1 MKKLF
6 ALLMCASLMACDAA
20 TLQKAMDTVLATDT
34 LSSLDIGN
42 GLKQALEFGVGEG
55 AQKLSAANGFLNSPY
70 KILLPAEVRQVTDKL
85 KNVPGFN
92 LVEDKMINLL
102 NAAAEDAAKSA
113 KPIFVNAIK
122 QMTFADA
129 TDILMGQNNAATSYL
144 QRKTTQPLY
153 SAFSPTVKTSLDRVN
168 ATEYWTKAVNAYNK
182 IPFIKKANPD
192 LQDYVTRQAMK
203 GMFSMVEKKEA
214 DIRTN
219 VGSRSTELLKKVFAK
234 QDNK

>member
-20 TLQKAMDTVLATDT
+20 TLQRAVDTVLATDT
-34 LSSLDIGN
+34 LSNADIGN
-42 GLKQALEFGVGEG
+42 GLKQALELGVGDG
-55 AQKLSAANGFLNSPY
+55 AQKLSQVNGFLNSPY

-85 KNVPGFN
+85 QNFPGFN
-92 LVEDKMINLL
+92 LVEDKMVSLL

-122 QMTFADA
+122 QMSFSDA
-129 TDILMGQNNAATSYL
+129 TNILLGNKNAATSFL
-144 QRKTTQPLY
+144 QRTTSDPLY
-153 SAFSPTVKTSLDRVN
+153 TAFSPTVKKSLDRVN
-168 ATEYWTKAVNAYNK
+168 ATQYWTNAVNAYNK
-182 IPFIKKANPD
+182 IPFVTKANPD

-203 GMFSMVEKKEA
+203 GMFKMVEKKEL

-219 VGSRSTELLKKVFAK
+219 VGSRTTDLLQKVFAK
-234 QDNK
+234 QDN

>member
-20 TLQKAMDTVLATDT
+20 TVQRALDTVLTTDT
-34 LSSLDIGN
+34 LSNLDIGN
-42 GLKQALEFGVGEG
+42 GLKQALEFGVGDG
-55 AQKLSAANGFLNSPY
+55 AEKLSAVNGFLDSPY

-92 LVEDKMINLL
+92 LVEDKMVSLL

-122 QMTFADA
+122 QMTISDA
-129 TDILMGQNNAATSYL
+129 SNILMGNKNAATTFL
-144 QRKTTQPLY
+144 QRTTSEPLY
-153 SAFSPTVKTSLDRVN
+153 AAFSPTIKTSLDKVN
-168 ATEYWTKAVNAYNK
+168 ATDYWTKAVTTYNK

-219 VGSRSTELLKKVFAK
+219 VGARTTDLLKKVFAK
-234 QDNK
+234 QDN

>member
-20 TLQKAMDTVLATDT
+20 TLQRAVDTVLATDT
-34 LSSLDIGN
+34 LSNADIGN
-42 GLKQALEFGVGEG
+42 GLKQALELGVGDG
-55 AQKLSAANGFLNSPY
+55 AQKLSQVNGFLNSPY

-85 KNVPGFN
+85 QNIPGFN
-92 LVEDKMINLL
+92 LVEDKMVSLL

-122 QMTFADA
+122 QMSFSDA
-129 TDILMGQNNAATSYL
+129 TNILLGNKNAATSFL
-144 QRKTTQPLY
+144 QRTTSDPLY
-153 SAFSPTVKTSLDRVN
+153 TAFSPTIKKSLDRVN
-168 ATEYWTKAVNAYNK
+168 ATQYWTNAVNAYNK
-182 IPFIKKANPD
+182 IPFVTKANPD

-203 GMFSMVEKKEA
+203 GMFKMVEKKEL

-219 VGSRSTELLKKVFAK
+219 VGSRTTDLLLSLIHI
-234 QDNK
+234 

>member
-20 TLQKAMDTVLATDT
+20 TVQRALDTVLTTDT
-34 LSSLDIGN
+34 LSNLDIGN
-42 GLKQALEFGVGEG
+42 GLKQALEFGVGDG
-55 AQKLSAANGFLNSPY
+55 AEKLSAVNGFLDSPY

-92 LVEDKMINLL
+92 LVEDKMVSLL

-122 QMTFADA
+122 QMTITDA
-129 TDILMGQNNAATSYL
+129 SNILMGNKNAATTFL
-144 QRKTTQPLY
+144 QRTTSEPLY
-153 SAFSPTVKTSLDRVN
+153 AAFSPTIKTSLDKVN
-168 ATEYWTKAVNAYNK
+168 ATDYWTKAVTAYNK

-219 VGSRSTELLKKVFAK
+219 VGARTTDLLQKVFAK
-234 QDNK
+234 QDN

>member
-20 TLQKAMDTVLATDT
+20 TLQRTLDTVLATDT
-34 LSSLDIGN
+34 LSNLDIGN
-42 GLKQALEFGVGEG
+42 GLKQALEFGVGDG
-55 AQKLSAANGFLNSPY
+55 VQKLSAVNGFLDSPY

-85 KNVPGFN
+85 KVLPGFN
-92 LVEDKMINLL
+92 LVEDEMVKLL
-102 NAAAEDAAKSA
+102 NAAATDAAKSA

-129 TDILMGQNNAATSYL
+129 TNILMGQNNAATNYL
-144 QRKTTQPLY
+144 QRVTTEPLY
-153 SAFSPTVKTSLDRVN
+153 TAFSPKVKTSLDRVN
-168 ATEYWTKAVNAYNK
+168 ATDYWTKAVTAYNK

-192 LQDYVTRQAMK
+192 LQDYVTKQALK
-203 GMFSMVEKKEA
+203 GMFGMVEKKEA

-219 VGSRSTELLKKVFAK
+219 VGSRTTDLLQKVFAK
-234 QDNK
+234 QDN

>member
-20 TLQKAMDTVLATDT
+20 TLQRTLDTVLATDT
-34 LSSLDIGN
+34 LSNLDIGN
-42 GLKQALEFGVGEG
+42 GLKQALEFGVGDG
-55 AQKLSAANGFLNSPY
+55 AQKLSAVNGFLDSPY

-85 KNVPGFN
+85 KVLPGFN
-92 LVEDKMINLL
+92 LVEDEMVKLL
-102 NAAAEDAAKSA
+102 NAAATDAAKSA

-129 TDILMGQNNAATSYL
+129 TNILMGQNNAATNYL
-144 QRKTTQPLY
+144 QRVTTEPLY
-153 SAFSPTVKTSLDRVN
+153 TAFSPTVKTSLDRVN
-168 ATEYWTKAVNAYNK
+168 ATDYWTKAVTAYNK

-192 LQDYVTRQAMK
+192 LQDYVTKQALK
-203 GMFSMVEKKEA
+203 GMFGMVEKKEA

-219 VGSRSTELLKKVFAK
+219 VGSRTTDLLQKVFAK
-234 QDNK
+234 QDN

>member
-20 TLQKAMDTVLATDT
+20 TLQRTLDTVLATDT
-34 LSSLDIGN
+34 LSNLDIGN
-42 GLKQALEFGVGEG
+42 GLKQALEFGVGDG
-55 AQKLSAANGFLNSPY
+55 AQKLSAVNGFLDSPY

-92 LVEDKMINLL
+92 LVEDKMVNLL
-102 NAAAEDAAKSA
+102 NAAATDAAKSA

-129 TDILMGQNNAATSYL
+129 TNILMGQNNAATNYL
-144 QRKTTQPLY
+144 QRVTTEPLY
-153 SAFSPTVKTSLDRVN
+153 TAFSPTIKTSLDRVN
-168 ATEYWTKAVNAYNK
+168 ATDYWTKAVTAYNK

-192 LQDYVTRQAMK
+192 LQDYVTKQAMK
-203 GMFSMVEKKEA
+203 GMFGMVAKKEA

-219 VGSRSTELLKKVFAK
+219 VGSRTTDLLQKVFAK
-234 QDNK
+234 QDN